1 MSSSAKDMTNWLL
14 AQINSGKINDDQVLS
29 AKSVQT
35 IRRPSSILGIDSRDS
50 QDTHFYLYGMGL
62 MINDR
67 DGKLVYSH
75 GGAVDG
81 FLSQVMFV
89 PEEKLGIVVLTNT
102 DKNNF
107 YDDLTYEIRDAFLSL
122 PYKGYSY
129 TSLKNFKAGEL
140 TKNHKIDS
148 LKHIVKLNNSSS
160 LPIDAYTGDYENGV
174 YGKINVKLEENKLNI
189 YFSNHP
195 DLIGKLEHIQND
207 NYLCTYTMPIMG
219 TVEIPFKIEN
229 NKVIGL
235 TLSVDDF
242 IEFTPYEFKK
252 TN

>member
-1 MSSSAKDMTNWLL
+1 
-14 AQINSGKINDDQVLS
+14 
-29 AKSVQT
+29 
-35 IRRPSSILGIDSRDS
+35 
-50 QDTHFYLYGMGL
+50 
-62 MINDR
+62 
-67 DGKLVYSH
+67 
-75 GGAVDG
+75 
-81 FLSQVMFV
+81 MFV

-107 YDDLTYEIRDAFLSL
+107 YDDLTQEIRDAFLYL

-129 TSLKNFKAGEL
+129 TSLKNFEADEL

-148 LKHIVKLNNSSS
+148 LKHIVKQNNSSS
-160 LPIDAYTGDYENGV
+160 LPINDYSGEYENGV
-174 YGKINVKLEENKLNI
+174 YGKIIVKAEENKLNI

-207 NYLCTYTMPIMG
+207 NYLCTYTKPVMG
-219 TVEIPFKIEN
+219 IVEIPFKIEN

-242 IEFTPYEFKK
+242 IEVTSYEFIK
-252 TN
+252 TTK